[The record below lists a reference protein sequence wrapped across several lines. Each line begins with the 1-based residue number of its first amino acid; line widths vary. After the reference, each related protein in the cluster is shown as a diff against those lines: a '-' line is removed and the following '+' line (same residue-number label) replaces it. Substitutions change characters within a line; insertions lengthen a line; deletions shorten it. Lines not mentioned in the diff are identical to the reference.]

1 MAVRRPA
8 PRQAAGYRSTVSM
21 VLVEHPRPQIALI
34 TLNRP
39 ERMNSMAFD
48 VMVPLKAALESIAYD
63 NSVRVVVLT
72 GAGRG
77 FSSGADHKS
86 AGEVPHVQGLTRPTY
101 ALRSMQILD
110 DVILALRRLHQP
122 VIAAV
127 NGAAI
132 GGGLCLALAADI
144 RIAASG
150 AYFRAAGINNGLTAS
165 ELGLSYL
172 LPRAIGSSRAF
183 EIMLTGRDIDA
194 EEAERIGLVSRQVPD
209 DQLLETCYAMAE
221 RIAGFS
227 RPGIELTKRTLWS
240 GLDAA
245 SLEGHMQ
252 AEGLGQLF
260 VRLLTTNFEEAVAAR
275 AEKRPPVFTDDK

>member
-1 MAVRRPA
+1 MVNRD
-8 PRQAAGYRSTVSM
+8 AGF
-21 VLVEHPRPQIALI
+21 VLLDRPRPHIALI

-48 VMVPLKAALESIAYD
+48 IMVPLSEVLAELHHD
-63 NSVRVVVLT
+63 NDVRVVVLT

-86 AGEVPHVQGLTRPTY
+86 AGSVPHVQGLTRPTY
-101 ALRSMQILD
+101 ALRSMEVLD
-110 DVILALRRLHQP
+110 EVILAMRRLHQP
-122 VIAAV
+122 IIAAV

-144 RIAASG
+144 RVAASG

-183 EIMLTGRDIDA
+183 EIMLTGRDVDA
-194 EEAERIGLVSRQVPD
+194 AEAERIGLVSRQVPG
-209 DQLLETCYAMAE
+209 DQLLSTCYELAA
-221 RIAGFS
+221 RIAAFS
-227 RPGIELTKRTLWS
+227 QPGTELTKRTLWT
-240 GLDAA
+240 GLDAGT
-245 SLEGHMQ
+245 LEGHMQ
-252 AEGLGQLF
+252 AEGLGQLY
-260 VRLLTTNFEEAVAAR
+260 VRLLTANFEEAVAAR
-275 AEKRPPVFTDDK
+275 AENRAPVFTDEK

>member
-1 MAVRRPA
+1 
-8 PRQAAGYRSTVSM
+8 M
-21 VLVEHPRPQIALI
+21 VLVEHPRPHVALV

-48 VMVPLKAALESIAYD
+48 VMVPLKEVLENIAYD

-72 GAGRG
+72 GAGKG

-86 AGEVPHVQGLTRPTY
+86 AGNVPHVQGLTRPTY

-144 RIAASG
+144 RVASHA

-194 EEAERIGLVSRQVPD
+194 QEAERIGLVSRQVPD
-209 DQLLETCYAMAE
+209 DQLLETCYDMAE
-221 RIAGFS
+221 RIAAFS
-227 RPGIELTKRTLWS
+227 RPGVELTKRTLWS

-260 VRLLTTNFEEAVAAR
+260 VRLLTGNFEEAVAAR

>member
-1 MAVRRPA
+1 
-8 PRQAAGYRSTVSM
+8 M
-21 VLVEHPRPQIALI
+21 VLLEHPRPHVALV

-48 VMVPLKAALESIAYD
+48 VMVPLKEVLENITYD

-72 GAGRG
+72 GAGKG

-86 AGEVPHVQGLTRPTY
+86 AGSVPHVQGLTRPTY
-101 ALRSMQILD
+101 ALRSMAILD

-144 RIAASG
+144 RVAARG

-209 DQLLETCYAMAE
+209 DQLLETCFEMAE
-221 RIAGFS
+221 RIAAFS
-227 RPGIELTKRTLWS
+227 RPGVELTKRTLWS

-260 VRLLTTNFEEAVAAR
+260 VRLLTGNFEEAVAAR
-275 AEKRPPVFTDDK
+275 AEKRPPVFTDDKQ

>member
-1 MAVRRPA
+1 VIRDS
-8 PRQAAGYRSTVSM
+8 GF
-21 VLVEHPRPQIALI
+21 VLVDRPRPHIALV

-48 VMVPLKAALESIAYD
+48 VMVPLRAVLAELTHD
-63 NSVRVVVLT
+63 NDVRVVVLT
-72 GAGRG
+72 GSGRG

-86 AGEVPHVQGLTRPTY
+86 AGSVPNVDGLTRPMY
-101 ALRSMQILD
+101 AMRSMEILD
-110 DVILALRRLHQP
+110 DVILAMRRLHQP
-122 VIAAV
+122 IIAAV

-144 RIAASG
+144 RVAAAD

-183 EIMLTGRDIDA
+183 EIMLTGRDVDA
-194 EEAERIGLVSRQVPD
+194 LEAERIGLVSRQVPSGD
-209 DQLLETCYAMAE
+209 LLETCYDIAE

-227 RPGIELTKRTLWS
+227 RPGTELTKRTLWT
-240 GLDAA
+240 GLDAGT
-245 SLEGHMQ
+245 LEGHMQ
-252 AEGLGQLF
+252 AEGLGQLY
-260 VRLLTTNFEEAVAAR
+260 VRLLTANFEEAVAAR
-275 AEKRPPVFTDDK
+275 AQQRPPVFTDDKP

>member
-1 MAVRRPA
+1 
-8 PRQAAGYRSTVSM
+8 
-21 VLVEHPRPQIALI
+21 
-34 TLNRP
+34 
-39 ERMNSMAFD
+39 MAFD
-48 VMVPLKAALESIAYD
+48 VMVPLKEVLENLTYD

-72 GAGRG
+72 GAGKG

-86 AGEVPHVQGLTRPTY
+86 AGSVPHVQDLTRPTY
-101 ALRSMQILD
+101 ALRSMQVLD
-110 DVILALRRLHQP
+110 DVILALRRLPQP

-144 RIAASG
+144 RVASHG

-183 EIMLTGRDIDA
+183 EIMLTGRDVDA
-194 EEAERIGLVSRQVPD
+194 QEAERIGLVSRQVPD
-209 DQLLETCYAMAE
+209 DQLLETCYDMAE
-221 RIAGFS
+221 RIATFS
-227 RPGIELTKRTLWS
+227 RPGVELTKRTLWS

-260 VRLLTTNFEEAVAAR
+260 VRLLTGNFEEAVAAR

>member
-1 MAVRRPA
+1 
-8 PRQAAGYRSTVSM
+8 M
-21 VLVEHPRPQIALI
+21 VLVEHPRPHVALI

-48 VMVPLKAALESIAYD
+48 VMVPLKEVLENIAYD

-72 GAGRG
+72 GAGKG

-86 AGEVPHVQGLTRPTY
+86 AGSVPHVQGLTRPTY

-144 RIAASG
+144 RVASQA

-194 EEAERIGLVSRQVPD
+194 QEAERIGLVSRQVPD
-209 DQLLETCYAMAE
+209 DQLLETCYDMAE
-221 RIAGFS
+221 RIAAFS
-227 RPGIELTKRTLWS
+227 RPGVELTKRTLWS

-260 VRLLTTNFEEAVAAR
+260 VRLLTGNFEEAVAAR

>member
-1 MAVRRPA
+1 
-8 PRQAAGYRSTVSM
+8 
-21 VLVEHPRPQIALI
+21 
-34 TLNRP
+34 
-39 ERMNSMAFD
+39 MAFD
-48 VMVPLKAALESIAYD
+48 VMVPLKEVLENIAYD

-72 GAGRG
+72 GAGKG

-86 AGEVPHVQGLTRPTY
+86 AGSVPHVQGLTRPTY

-144 RIAASG
+144 RVASQA

-194 EEAERIGLVSRQVPD
+194 QEAERIGLVSRQVPGER
-209 DQLLETCYAMAE
+209 LLETCYDMAE
-221 RIAGFS
+221 RIAAFS
-227 RPGIELTKRTLWS
+227 RPGVELTKRTLWS

-260 VRLLTTNFEEAVAAR
+260 VRLLTGNFEEAVAAR

>member
-1 MAVRRPA
+1 
-8 PRQAAGYRSTVSM
+8 VSQSGF
-21 VLVEHPRPQIALI
+21 VLVERPQPHIALV

-48 VMVPLKAALESIAYD
+48 VMVPLRDALADLNHD
-63 NSVRVVVLT
+63 NDVRVVVLT

-86 AGEVPHVQGLTRPTY
+86 AGSVPHVDGLTRPTY
-101 ALRSMQILD
+101 ALRSMEVLD
-110 DVILALRRLHQP
+110 EVILAMRRLHQP
-122 VIAAV
+122 IIAAV

-144 RIAASG
+144 RVAAAD

-183 EIMLTGRDIDA
+183 EIMLTGRDVDA
-194 EEAERIGLVSRQVPD
+194 AEAERIGLVSRQVPAGR
-209 DQLLETCYAMAE
+209 LLPTCYEIAA
-221 RIAGFS
+221 RIAAFS
-227 RPGIELTKRTLWS
+227 RPGTELTKRTLWT
-240 GLDAA
+240 GMDAGT
-245 SLEGHMQ
+245 LEGHMQ
-252 AEGLGQLF
+252 AEGLGQLY
-260 VRLLTTNFEEAVAAR
+260 VRLLTANFEEAVAAR
-275 AEKRPPVFTDDK
+275 AEKRAPVFTDDK